1 MFSRFR
7 GHVSWEMGCH
17 ALDLCTWTEAIKGSS
32 HERGVRGLRAPVEA
46 LIWCMCKW
54 CIQTMGK
61 VHIYWDQ
68 ESINL
73 SPMVAGHAFYLQFS
87 N

>member
-32 HERGVRGLRAPVEA
+32 HERGVRGLRAPVMQGGGFN
-46 LIWCMCKW
+46 LVYVQMVH
-54 CIQTMGK
+54 TDYGK
-61 VHIYWDQ
+61 SAYILGSGIH
-68 ESINL
+68 
-73 SPMVAGHAFYLQFS
+73 
-87 N
+87 